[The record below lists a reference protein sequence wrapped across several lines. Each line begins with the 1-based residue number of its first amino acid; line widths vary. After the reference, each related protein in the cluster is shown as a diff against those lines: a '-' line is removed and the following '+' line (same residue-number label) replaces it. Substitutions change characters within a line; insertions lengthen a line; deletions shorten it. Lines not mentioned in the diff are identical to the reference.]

1 MLPTNLRRK
10 SMTSRRNES
19 VNALN
24 LEKTLKDD
32 FKSEGLLVDLYFHF
46 KHVFQEKKICFVSS
60 LNVLT
65 KNILNDDD

>member
-1 MLPTNLRRK
+1 
-10 SMTSRRNES
+10 MTSRRNES

-46 KHVFQEKKICFVSS
+46 KHVFQEDLLCKFFECFNQEYSKWWWLGGELPLQMSS
-60 LNVLT
+60 
-65 KNILNDDD
+65 